1 MNSFSL
7 QDSAIKTLEI
17 SLAQKTEELV
27 EFEQRL
33 RKLQEEKILLLREK
47 QELSKQVEA
56 LEEQVNLFTVAWLK
70 NTYADYFDYM

>member
-1 MNSFSL
+1 MILVDIRHFVPSYFL
-7 QDSAIKTLEI
+7 CFQDSAIKTLEI

-56 LEEQVNLFTVAWLK
+56 LEEQVRIT
-70 NTYADYFDYM
+70 